1 MEDSQYL
8 RFDIMPESPFAEI
21 IFHNDSLPSEA
32 NVLLA
37 DENVKEK
44 SLETDSCKGFNDE
57 EGFTSKEKKEAGKEK
72 RYIGVRKRPW
82 GKYAA
87 EIRDSTRQGVRVWLG
102 TFSTAEEAALAYD
115 QAAFVMRGELA
126 RLNFPADRVQKSLR
140 DVKTIKS
147 SSCSCSCN
155 CENGGSSSNSPP
167 PAAAAANMLV
177 FEFEEL
183 GADLLDE
190 LSTRFNDE
198 EGFTSKEKKEAGK
211 EKRYIGVRK
220 RPWGKYAAEIR
231 DSTRQGVRVWLGTFS
246 TAEEAALAYD
256 QAAFVM
262 RGELA
267 RLNFPAERVQ
277 ESLRDVKTIK
287 SSSCSCSCENGGSSS
302 SSSSN
307 SPPAAAAANMLVF
320 EFEDLG
326 ADLLDELLSS
336 S

>member
-21 IFHNDSLPSEA
+21 NFRKQ
-32 NVLLA
+32 A

-57 EGFTSKEKKEAGKEK
+57 EGFTSKAKKEAGKEK

-126 RLNFPADRVQKSLR
+126 RLNFPADRVQ
-140 DVKTIKS
+140 
-147 SSCSCSCN
+147 
-155 CENGGSSSNSPP
+155 
-167 PAAAAANMLV
+167 
-177 FEFEEL
+177 
-183 GADLLDE
+183 
-190 LSTRFNDE
+190 
-198 EGFTSKEKKEAGK
+198 
-211 EKRYIGVRK
+211 
-220 RPWGKYAAEIR
+220 
-231 DSTRQGVRVWLGTFS
+231 
-246 TAEEAALAYD
+246 
-256 QAAFVM
+256 
-262 RGELA
+262 
-267 RLNFPAERVQ
+267 
-277 ESLRDVKTIK
+277 ESLRDVKTTK

-302 SSSSN
+302 SSSSSSSSN
-307 SPPAAAAANMLVF
+307 SPTAAAAANMLVF

>member
-1 MEDSQYL
+1 
-8 RFDIMPESPFAEI
+8 MPESPFAEI

-87 EIRDSTRQGVRVWLG
+87 EIRDSTRPGVRVWLG

-126 RLNFPADRVQKSLR
+126 RLNFPADRVQ
-140 DVKTIKS
+140 
-147 SSCSCSCN
+147 
-155 CENGGSSSNSPP
+155 
-167 PAAAAANMLV
+167 
-177 FEFEEL
+177 
-183 GADLLDE
+183 
-190 LSTRFNDE
+190 
-198 EGFTSKEKKEAGK
+198 
-211 EKRYIGVRK
+211 
-220 RPWGKYAAEIR
+220 
-231 DSTRQGVRVWLGTFS
+231 
-246 TAEEAALAYD
+246 
-256 QAAFVM
+256 
-262 RGELA
+262 
-267 RLNFPAERVQ
+267 

-302 SSSSN
+302 SSSN
-307 SPPAAAAANMLVF
+307 SPPAAAAAAANMLVF